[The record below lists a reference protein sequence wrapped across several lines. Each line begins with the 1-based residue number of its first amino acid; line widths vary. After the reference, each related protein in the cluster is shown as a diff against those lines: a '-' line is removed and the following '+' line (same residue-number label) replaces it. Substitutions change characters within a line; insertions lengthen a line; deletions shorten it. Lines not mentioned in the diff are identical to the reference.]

1 MEYSGYVDRSTVTAA
16 PMVNW
21 NGILENVNK
30 TLDANEATR
39 AATREKQ
46 AKDTQ
51 TALEEINKMNVGQ
64 NQTGNEYITKASY
77 QAKTLLNDA
86 YKKYT
91 SGQMTREQ
99 FNIVKQNTSSSFSD
113 VNTYMKTL
121 QDNFLKYQ
129 ELSQKGE
136 LSQYSDYMQAELGKL
151 ADLSDKTMYF
161 NPPDGKGYIAT
172 IGKDGKIDTKNTFET
187 SWIKGGT
194 SFFDPKVKVEDE
206 VGKFTGKMK
215 EFTRIMDNRLGKGIW
230 TVEDPTARAEFDKM
244 SSDISKSVASTP
256 LRMASVLTDFVTD
269 KNYTYTKDA
278 KEAASDPSKILLVKT
293 SSGVLQPQLTKDQI
307 ADGEAAIK
315 RVIKSQ
321 LGYKET
327 QVEDTHYKQEFAP
340 KDVKKDK
347 EPVVVTI
354 NDVKPS
360 SGMQR
365 GGKFVDSQKFTLKTP
380 VVYDPTGVKQS
391 LKAIIID
398 PKTGNMDLEIETPAT
413 TKSGNSTIKTVN
425 KTTISTK
432 TGGVNRD
439 LTSSSDKSKLKS
451 PDVGA
456 INNIVSMIW
465 DPAKNNGQGGYLQT
479 WQELYEQ
486 KIDESIDMYNKS
498 HPKTP
503 LKRRGTSQ
511 TSTTNTQS
519 SGEGVSLNA
528 NNWGK

>member
-1 MEYSGYVDRSTVTAA
+1 MEYAGYVDRATVTAA
-16 PMVNW
+16 PTVNW
-21 NGILENVNK
+21 GGILTNLNK
-30 TLDANEATR
+30 NLDANEANR
-39 AATREKQ
+39 EATRQKQ

-91 SGQMTREQ
+91 TGQMTREQ
-99 FNIVKQNTSSSFSD
+99 FNIIKQNTSSSFSD

-136 LSQYSDYMQAELGKL
+136 LSEYSDYMQAELGKL
-151 ADLSDKTMYF
+151 SDLSDKTMYF
-161 NPPDGKGYIAT
+161 NPPDGKGYIAVVD
-172 IGKDGKIDTKNTFET
+172 KDGKIDTKNTLET

-194 SFFDPKVKVEDE
+194 SFFDPKVKVEEE

-215 EFTRIMDNRLGKGIW
+215 EFTRLMDTRLGKGVW
-230 TVEDPTARAEFDKM
+230 TVDDPTARAEFDKM
-244 SSDISKSVASTP
+244 SGDISNAVASTP
-256 LRMASVLTDFVTD
+256 LRMASVLTDFVMD
-269 KNYTYTKDA
+269 KKYSYTKDE
-278 KEAASDPSKILLVKT
+278 KEAAADPTKILLVKT
-293 SSGVLQPQLTKDQI
+293 SSGVLEPKLTKEQI
-307 ADGEAAIK
+307 ADGQAAIK

-327 QVEDTHYKQEFAP
+327 QVEDTHYKQEFAS
-340 KDVKKDK
+340 KDGKK
-347 EPVVVTI
+347 EPVVVTT
-354 NDVKPS
+354 NDVKPTTS
-360 SGMQR
+360 MAR
-365 GGKFVDSQKFTLKTP
+365 GGKFVDAQKFTLKTP

-413 TKSGNSTIKTVN
+413 TKSGNSTITTVN

-439 LTSSSDKSKLKS
+439 LTSSSDKKKLKA

-465 DPAKNNGQGGYLQT
+465 DPTKNNGQGGYLEN
-479 WQELYEQ
+479 WQELLEL

-519 SGEGVSLNA
+519 SGGGVSLNA

>member
-1 MEYSGYVDRSTVTAA
+1 MEYAGYVDRATVTAA
-16 PMVNW
+16 PTVNW
-21 NGILENVNK
+21 GGILTNLNK
-30 TLDANEATR
+30 NLDANEANR
-39 AATREKQ
+39 EATRQKQ

-99 FNIVKQNTSSSFSD
+99 FNIIKQNTSSSFSD

-136 LSQYSDYMQAELGKL
+136 LSSYSDYMQGELGKL
-151 ADLSDKTMYF
+151 SDLSDKTMYF

-172 IGKDGKIDTKNTFET
+172 IDKDGKVDTKNTLET

-215 EFTRIMDNRLGKGIW
+215 EFTRMMDTRLGKGIW

-244 SSDISKSVASTP
+244 SGDISNAVASTP

-269 KNYTYTKDA
+269 KNYTYTKDE
-278 KEAASDPSKILLVKT
+278 KEAAADPSKILLVKT

-307 ADGEAAIK
+307 ADGQNAIK

-327 QVEDTHYKQEFAP
+327 QVEETYRAPVFAP
-340 KDVKKDK
+340 KDGKKEQPIPKTTDINYSSPLTVAGK
-347 EPVVVTI
+347 YIPAQRYVSDIPVVDDSTGTKKTI
-354 NDVKPS
+354 KS
-360 SGMQR
+360 M
-365 GGKFVDSQKFTLKTP
+365 TI
-380 VVYDPTGVKQS
+380 DPT
-391 LKAIIID
+391 
-398 PKTGNMDLEIETPAT
+398 TGHMDMTIET
-413 TKSGNSTIKTVN
+413 SGEGIDGAPTVR
-425 KTTISTK
+425 TISTK
-432 TGGVNRD
+432 KGGVSRESG
-439 LTSSSDKSKLKS
+439 TEI
-451 PDVGA
+451 GIA
-456 INNIVSMIW
+456 EMNNLARFIY
-465 DPAKNNGQGGYLQT
+465 DPNMNNGKGGYLNS
-479 WQELYEQ
+479 W
-486 KIDESIDMYNKS
+486 KDIYNLKKEDAMNRWKS
-498 HPKTP
+498 FKSTKSGASKTTP
-503 LKRRGTSQ
+503 SK
-511 TSTTNTQS
+511 N
-519 SGEGVSLNA
+519 GVSLNA

>member
-1 MEYSGYVDRSTVTAA
+1 MEYTGYVDRATVTAA
-16 PMVNW
+16 PTVNW
-21 NGILENVNK
+21 GGILTNLNK
-30 TLDANEATR
+30 NLDANEANR
-39 AATREKQ
+39 EATRQKQ

-99 FNIVKQNTSSSFSD
+99 FNIIKQNTSSSFSD

-136 LSQYSDYMQAELGKL
+136 LSSYSDYMQGELGKL
-151 ADLSDKTMYF
+151 SDLSDKTMYF

-172 IGKDGKIDTKNTFET
+172 IDKDGKVDTKNTLET

-215 EFTRIMDNRLGKGIW
+215 EFTRMMNTRLGKGVW

-244 SSDISKSVASTP
+244 SGDISNAVASTP

-269 KNYTYTKDA
+269 KNYTYTKDE
-278 KEAASDPSKILLVKT
+278 KEAAADPSKILLVKT

-307 ADGEAAIK
+307 ADGQNAIK

-327 QVEDTHYKQEFAP
+327 QVEETYRAPVFAP
-340 KDVKKDK
+340 KDGKKEEPIPTTNDIVYSSSLK
-347 EPVVVTI
+347 VGGKYIPAQKFISNVPVVDPSTGEKKTI
-354 NDVKPS
+354 RS
-360 SGMQR
+360 I
-365 GGKFVDSQKFTLKTP
+365 T
-380 VVYDPTGVKQS
+380 
-391 LKAIIID
+391 ID
-398 PKTGNMDLEIETPAT
+398 PVTRGIEMEIET
-413 TKSGNSTIKTVN
+413 SGDDIYGEPTIKTV
-425 KTTISTK
+425 STK
-432 TGGVNRD
+432 KGGFTGSGAELNIADINNMVRFIRSDKRGRTLSSYKELVEEKIGEATSIYKRNQKGNTEKEETKSKGVN
-439 LTSSSDKSKLKS
+439 
-451 PDVGA
+451 
-456 INNIVSMIW
+456 
-465 DPAKNNGQGGYLQT
+465 
-479 WQELYEQ
+479 
-486 KIDESIDMYNKS
+486 
-498 HPKTP
+498 
-503 LKRRGTSQ
+503 
-511 TSTTNTQS
+511 
-519 SGEGVSLNA
+519 LNA
-528 NNWGK
+528 STRNKGKK

>member
-1 MEYSGYVDRSTVTAA
+1 MEYAGYVDRATVTAA
-16 PMVNW
+16 PTVNW
-21 NGILENVNK
+21 GGILTNLNK
-30 TLDANEATR
+30 NLDANEATR

-172 IGKDGKIDTKNTFET
+172 IGKDGKIDTKNTLET

-194 SFFDPKVKVEDE
+194 SFFDPKVKVEEE

-215 EFTRIMDNRLGKGIW
+215 EFTRLMDTRLGKGVW

-244 SSDISKSVASTP
+244 SGDISNAVASTP
-256 LRMASVLTDFVTD
+256 LRMASVLTDFVMD

-278 KEAASDPSKILLVKT
+278 KEASADPTKILLVKT

-307 ADGEAAIK
+307 ADGQAAIK

-340 KDVKKDK
+340 KDDKKEPIPTTTDIVHSSSLKRNGVYVPGQRYISNIPVVDDATGTRKVIKSITIDPTTGHMDMAIETHATKKDSAGN
-347 EPVVVTI
+347 PSDTVVV
-354 NDVKPS
+354 
-360 SGMQR
+360 R
-365 GGKFVDSQKFTLKTP
+365 
-380 VVYDPTGVKQS
+380 
-391 LKAIIID
+391 
-398 PKTGNMDLEIETPAT
+398 
-413 TKSGNSTIKTVN
+413 
-425 KTTISTK
+425 TISTRQ
-432 TGGVNRD
+432 GGVAGDKDTRLDITAMNNMARHIYSEKKGRYLRSWKELYQEKAPD
-439 LTSSSDKSKLKS
+439 AASVYNKNEAGSSSDMVNVQM
-451 PDVGA
+451 P
-456 INNIVSMIW
+456 
-465 DPAKNNGQGGYLQT
+465 NGQVGSIPANQLSKFLKENPGSK
-479 WQELYEQ
+479 
-486 KIDESIDMYNKS
+486 KI
-498 HPKTP
+498 
-503 LKRRGTSQ
+503 
-511 TSTTNTQS
+511 
-519 SGEGVSLNA
+519 
-528 NNWGK
+528 

>member
-1 MEYSGYVDRSTVTAA
+1 MEYAGYVDSATVTAA
-16 PMVNW
+16 PTVNW
-21 NGILENVNK
+21 GGILTNLNK
-30 TLDANEATR
+30 NLDANEAAR
-39 AATREKQ
+39 EATRQKQ
-46 AKDTQ
+46 ATDTQ
-51 TALEEINKMNVGQ
+51 KALEEINAMNVGQ

-99 FNIVKQNTSSSFSD
+99 FNIIKQNTSSSFSD

-121 QDNFLKYQ
+121 QDNYLKYQ
-129 ELSQKGE
+129 EMSQKGE
-136 LSQYSDYMQAELGKL
+136 LSKYSDYMQAELGKL
-151 ADLSDKTMYF
+151 SDLSNKTMYF
-161 NPPDGKGYIAT
+161 NPPDGKGYIAV
-172 IGKDGKIDTKNTFET
+172 IDKDGKIDTKNTLET

-194 SFFDPKVKVEDE
+194 NFFDPKVKVEEE

-215 EFTRIMDNRLGKGIW
+215 EFTRMMDARRGYGLW
-230 TVEDPTARAEFDKM
+230 TVEDPTARPEFEKL
-244 SSDISKSVASTP
+244 SKDISSAVASTP

-269 KNYTYTKDA
+269 KNYTYTKDE
-278 KEAASDPSKILLVKT
+278 KEAAADPSKILLVKT
-293 SSGVLQPQLTKDQI
+293 SSGVLQPQLTKEQI

-327 QVEDTHYKQEFAP
+327 QVEDTYRPPVFAP
-340 KDVKKDK
+340 KDEKKDK
-347 EPVVVTI
+347 EPVVVTT

-365 GGKFVDSQKFTLKTP
+365 GGKYLSTQKFTLKNP
-380 VVYDPTGVKQS
+380 VVYDATGVKQS

-398 PKTGNMDLEIETPAT
+398 PTTGNMDLEIETPAT
-413 TKSGNSTIKTVN
+413 TKSGNSTITTVN

-432 TGGVNRD
+432 TGGVNKD
-439 LTSSSDKSKLKS
+439 LTSSSDKTKLKA

-456 INNIVSMIW
+456 INNIVSKIW
-465 DPAKNNGQGGYLQT
+465 DPTKNNGQGGYLES

-486 KIDESIDMYNKS
+486 KIDEAIDMYNKT

-503 LKRRGTSQ
+503 LKRRNKSQ
-511 TSTTNTQS
+511 DSTTNTQS
-519 SGEGVSLNA
+519 SGGGVNLNA